1 MGRSINNSISKKE
14 RIRKEKEDRKIN
26 RYSTIIY
33 LVYIVVL
40 YLLYRNDEIIFF
52 NIKLW
57 YYLVLYIFITFLIY
71 LTLNIPIIKRKI
83 GNFDYWSIN
92 ILASFVLSFFISI
105 LCSFGLKYTIQYLA
119 KDLII
124 TEHCEILEVKK
135 GRYRRGGDYYN
146 LKVNFRGEEEA
157 IDLDK
162 NLHQQLEKVSL
173 TKNHA
178 IIKVRPSIF
187 NICIVENVLIE
198 SKNLP
203 K

>member
-1 MGRSINNSISKKE
+1 MGRNINNSISKKE
-14 RIRKEKEDRKIN
+14 RIRRKKEDIKIN
-26 RYSTIIY
+26 RYSNIIF
-33 LVYIVVL
+33 LVYFVVF
-40 YLLYRNDEIIFF
+40 YLLYRNDEIILF

-71 LTLNIPIIKRKI
+71 LILNIPIVKRKI
-83 GNFDYWSIN
+83 GNFDHWRIN

-105 LCSFGLKYTIQYLA
+105 LCNFGLKYLVNDLA
-119 KDLII
+119 KDQII

-135 GRYRRGGDYYN
+135 GRYRRGGDYYK
-146 LKVNFRGEEEA
+146 LKVNFKGNKET
-157 IDLDK
+157 IDLD
-162 NLHQQLEKVSL
+162 NYLFQQLEKADL
-173 TKNHA
+173 NKNHA

-187 NICIVENVLIE
+187 NIYIVENVLIE

>member
-1 MGRSINNSISKKE
+1 MGRNINNSISKKV
-14 RIRKEKEDRKIN
+14 RIRRKKEDIKIN
-26 RYSTIIY
+26 RYSNIIF
-33 LVYIVVL
+33 LVYFVVF
-40 YLLYRNDEIIFF
+40 YLLYRNDEIILF

-71 LTLNIPIIKRKI
+71 LILNIPIVKRKI
-83 GNFDYWSIN
+83 GNFDHWRIN

-105 LCSFGLKYTIQYLA
+105 LCNFGLKYLVNDLA
-119 KDLII
+119 KDQII

-135 GRYRRGGDYYN
+135 GRYSRGGDYYK
-146 LKVNFRGEEEA
+146 LKVNFKGNKEA

-162 NLHQQLEKVSL
+162 NLYKQLEKASL
-173 TKNHA
+173 TKNYA
-178 IIKVRPSIF
+178 IIKVRSSIF
-187 NICIVENVLIE
+187 NVYIVENVLIE

>member
-1 MGRSINNSISKKE
+1 MGRNINNSISKKE
-14 RIRKEKEDRKIN
+14 RIRKEKEDRKVN

-52 NIKLW
+52 NIKPW

>member
-1 MGRSINNSISKKE
+1 MGRNINNSISKKE
-14 RIRKEKEDRKIN
+14 RIRKGKEDRKVNI
-26 RYSTIIY
+26 YSNIIF
-33 LVYIVVL
+33 LVYFVVF
-40 YLLYRNDEIIFF
+40 YLLYRNDEIILF

-71 LTLNIPIIKRKI
+71 LILNIPIVKRKI
-83 GNFDYWSIN
+83 GNFDHWRIN

-105 LCSFGLKYTIQYLA
+105 LCNFGSKHIVNDLA
-119 KDLII
+119 KDQII

-135 GRYRRGGDYYN
+135 GRYRRGGDYYK
-146 LKVNFRGEEEA
+146 LKVNFKGNKEA

-162 NLHQQLEKVSL
+162 NLYQQLEKASL
-173 TKNHA
+173 TKNYA

-187 NICIVENVLIE
+187 NIYIVENVLIE

>member
-1 MGRSINNSISKKE
+1 M
-14 RIRKEKEDRKIN
+14 
-26 RYSTIIY
+26 
-33 LVYIVVL
+33 
-40 YLLYRNDEIIFF
+40 LYRNDEIILF

-71 LTLNIPIIKRKI
+71 LILNIPIVKRKI
-83 GNFDYWSIN
+83 GNFDHWRIN

-105 LCSFGLKYTIQYLA
+105 LCNFGLKYLVNDLA
-119 KDLII
+119 KDQII

-135 GRYRRGGDYYN
+135 GRYSRGGDYYK
-146 LKVNFRGEEEA
+146 LKVNFKGNKEA

-162 NLHQQLEKVSL
+162 NLYKQLEKASL
-173 TKNHA
+173 TKNYA
-178 IIKVRPSIF
+178 IIKVRSSIF
-187 NICIVENVLIE
+187 NVYIVENVLIE

>member
-1 MGRSINNSISKKE
+1 MGRNINNSISKKE
-14 RIRKEKEDRKIN
+14 RIRKEKEDRKVN
-26 RYSTIIY
+26 RYSKIIY

-40 YLLYRNDEIIFF
+40 YLLYRNDEIILF
-52 NIKLW
+52 NIQWW

-71 LTLNIPIIKRKI
+71 LILNIPIVKRKI
-83 GNFDYWSIN
+83 GNFDHWSIH

-105 LCSFGLKYTIQYLA
+105 LCNFGLKYLVKDLS
-119 KDLII
+119 KDLI
-124 TEHCEILEVKK
+124 TKEHCEILEVKK

-146 LKVNFRGEEEA
+146 LKVNFKGNKET

-162 NLHQQLEKVSL
+162 NLYQQLEKVSL

-178 IIKVRPSIF
+178 IVKAKPSIF
-187 NICIVENVLIE
+187 NIYVVENVLIE

>member
-1 MGRSINNSISKKE
+1 MGRNINNSISKKE
-14 RIRKEKEDRKIN
+14 RIRKEKEDRKVN
-26 RYSTIIY
+26 RYSNIIY
-33 LVYIVVL
+33 LVYIVLL

-92 ILASFVLSFFISI
+92 TLASFVLSFFISI

-146 LKVNFRGEEEA
+146 LKVNFRGEEES

-173 TKNHA
+173 TKNHV

-187 NICIVENVLIE
+187 NIYIVENVLIE

>member
-1 MGRSINNSISKKE
+1 MGRNINNSISKKE
-14 RIRKEKEDRKIN
+14 RIRRKKEDIKIN
-26 RYSTIIY
+26 RYSNIIF
-33 LVYIVVL
+33 LVYFVVF
-40 YLLYRNDEIIFF
+40 YLLYRNDEIILF

-71 LTLNIPIIKRKI
+71 LILNIPIVKRKI
-83 GNFDYWSIN
+83 GNFDHWRIN

-105 LCSFGLKYTIQYLA
+105 LCNFGLKYLVNDLA
-119 KDLII
+119 KDQII

-135 GRYRRGGDYYN
+135 GRYRRGGDYYK
-146 LKVNFRGEEEA
+146 LKVNFKGNKEA

-162 NLHQQLEKVSL
+162 NLYKQLEKASL
-173 TKNHA
+173 TKNYA
-178 IIKVRPSIF
+178 IIKVKPSIF
-187 NICIVENVLIE
+187 NIYVVENVLIE